1 MYFYRLRKRPRL
13 VALAA
18 VVLLTVVHQHVCQV
32 TALSASLQ
40 SGPDLSGSTFP
51 AAIAYDQNTHSVII
65 IGSTYGRFF
74 SGVDVSV
81 EVPRHSSDCFMARVT
96 LPSVVNPELE
106 WTVRKTMGDKQDAV
120 QESCSSM
127 VFHERNTKLI
137 VAGHSERGGFMD
149 GLYDDSLIQQ
159 ATKYGILLDYDVNNG
174 SESQGDGFTLK
185 GGRVL
190 QASKVTYPLALTS
203 GVTDQWIYVASQET
217 DSLEEAAD
225 GNHVG
230 GTFSVSDEVDPM
242 RFLKYIGKYRL
253 AIARYQVQNS
263 AASTPVQNTFVPG
276 WTQIYAAK
284 DAPVHIGGI
293 TEIGDLLIVVG
304 TTNATSAIFGGADP
318 ILQPGSLHG
327 FVSKFDKSTGKV
339 SQGLPSRAIQSQG
352 HDYIAGVCRD
362 KLDFDHVYIVGATQG
377 DLSQGGQSKAPTENS
392 HAFIMKFDVNVMAPV
407 WTRQFEATPAKGSTT
422 SQTRGVSCAA
432 DGAFVWI
439 GGVAQ
444 DGAVITGSWLDKSY
458 GDDDVFV
465 AKVATGDG
473 NVALVRQIGSA
484 DDDSL
489 SMRGGLVLDKNGNCV
504 VVGSTFG
511 SLFRV
516 RSSKELEDEPWISDV
531 FVTIIDG
538 NGDMVLPVSDPGVR
552 PFTAG
557 EQAPH
562 VGAPVQ
568 NNNGESVPV
577 QRPESSRWT
586 LIVVCVMLVIT
597 LAFFASS
604 QRAINRDVQTVRSS
618 VTPYLNEF
626 DVDDIDLKHSA
637 TGGWHCSY
645 SNALASGIN
654 KRVPRSFGTSFAD
667 PLATHDPLMTERLK
681 DSVLLRDSLFMDDS
695 PTRGS
700 ALAHGRDGRAEVS
713 TGSPPP
719 EHRRGYESLIQAYNE
734 SWEERR
740 RQIGSGW
747 GKDIV

>member
-1 MYFYRLRKRPRL
+1 
-13 VALAA
+13 
-18 VVLLTVVHQHVCQV
+18 
-32 TALSASLQ
+32 
-40 SGPDLSGSTFP
+40 
-51 AAIAYDQNTHSVII
+51 
-65 IGSTYGRFF
+65 
-74 SGVDVSV
+74 
-81 EVPRHSSDCFMARVT
+81 
-96 LPSVVNPELE
+96 
-106 WTVRKTMGDKQDAV
+106 
-120 QESCSSM
+120 
-127 VFHERNTKLI
+127 
-137 VAGHSERGGFMD
+137 
-149 GLYDDSLIQQ
+149 
-159 ATKYGILLDYDVNNG
+159 
-174 SESQGDGFTLK
+174 
-185 GGRVL
+185 
-190 QASKVTYPLALTS
+190 
-203 GVTDQWIYVASQET
+203 
-217 DSLEEAAD
+217 
-225 GNHVG
+225 
-230 GTFSVSDEVDPM
+230 
-242 RFLKYIGKYRL
+242 
-253 AIARYQVQNS
+253 
-263 AASTPVQNTFVPG
+263 
-276 WTQIYAAK
+276 
-284 DAPVHIGGI
+284 
-293 TEIGDLLIVVG
+293 
-304 TTNATSAIFGGADP
+304 
-318 ILQPGSLHG
+318 
-327 FVSKFDKSTGKV
+327 
-339 SQGLPSRAIQSQG
+339 
-352 HDYIAGVCRD
+352 
-362 KLDFDHVYIVGATQG
+362 
-377 DLSQGGQSKAPTENS
+377 
-392 HAFIMKFDVNVMAPV
+392 
-407 WTRQFEATPAKGSTT
+407 
-422 SQTRGVSCAA
+422 
-432 DGAFVWI
+432 
-439 GGVAQ
+439 
-444 DGAVITGSWLDKSY
+444 
-458 GDDDVFV
+458 
-465 AKVATGDG
+465 
-473 NVALVRQIGSA
+473 
-484 DDDSL
+484 
-489 SMRGGLVLDKNGNCV
+489 MRGGLVLDKNGNCV